1 MRDLG
6 NKKWG
11 KYPSHFGRFAQ
22 QMNAGGGG
30 FGGGSVVQEQHEH
43 QYDNANP
50 FSLVN
55 STNKTDKN
63 NNKSISVSRS
73 LREWKRE
80 KERDVIKSNEIIRD
94 PIDAR
99 EIFSHIKDINDPE
112 HPYSLEQ
119 LAVVS
124 EENVKV
130 EDELSR
136 VTVFFTPTV
145 EHCSMATLIGLSIRV
160 KLMRVLPKRFKVDVK
175 VSKGSHA
182 SEAQVNK
189 QLQDKERVAAALE
202 NGNLL
207 EKVELTLSGKTAM

>member
-1 MRDLG
+1 
-6 NKKWG
+6 
-11 KYPSHFGRFAQ
+11 
-22 QMNAGGGG
+22 MNAGGGG
-30 FGGGSVVQEQHEH
+30 FGGASVVQHEQQDEH

-55 STNKTDKN
+55 NTNNKN
-63 NNKSISVSRS
+63 NNTKSSVSVSRS

-80 KERDVIKSNEIIRD
+80 KERDVMKSNEILRD

-99 EIFSHIKDINDPE
+99 EIFSHPKDINDPE

-130 EDELSR
+130 EDEFSR

>member
-1 MRDLG
+1 M
-6 NKKWG
+6 
-11 KYPSHFGRFAQ
+11 
-22 QMNAGGGG
+22 
-30 FGGGSVVQEQHEH
+30 
-43 QYDNANP
+43 
-50 FSLVN
+50 N

-63 NNKSISVSRS
+63 NTKSFSVSRS

-80 KERDVIKSNEIIRD
+80 KERDVIKSNEILRD

-124 EENVKV
+124 EENVRV
-130 EDELSR
+130 EDEFSR
-136 VTVFFTPTV
+136 LTVFFTPTV

-207 EKVELTLSGKTAM
+207 EKVELTLSGKPRCNKAKAHHLEQRYSM

>member
-1 MRDLG
+1 
-6 NKKWG
+6 
-11 KYPSHFGRFAQ
+11 
-22 QMNAGGGG
+22 MNAGGGG
-30 FGGGSVVQEQHEH
+30 FGGASVVQHEQHEH

-63 NNKSISVSRS
+63 NTKSFSVSRS

-80 KERDVIKSNEIIRD
+80 KERDVVKSNEILRD

-130 EDELSR
+130 EDEFSR

-175 VSKGSHA
+175 VAKGSHA